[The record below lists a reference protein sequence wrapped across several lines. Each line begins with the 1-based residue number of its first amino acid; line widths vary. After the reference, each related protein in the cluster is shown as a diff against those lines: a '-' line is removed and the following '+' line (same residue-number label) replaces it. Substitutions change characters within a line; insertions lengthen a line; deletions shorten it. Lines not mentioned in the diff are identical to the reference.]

1 MKTIFKVWIFMILV
15 MLTGCELNEEVVRN
29 ENYAAKI
36 KIRETSLDKL
46 LGESKFL
53 MAYNKVYA
61 NRDKSRT
68 AMEAQY
74 NFSIVPHG
82 AKVIEDGT
90 KTSYTFKITREIN
103 NPNYFE
109 NLVINVDNI
118 GQPSAYILKY
128 TPSEPLHSGTH
139 GSFVFK
145 GDINLTPI
153 NYNVSQ
159 MGKDIVCH
167 TATVMM
173 CNEANSGNTVGVE
186 HVRGVNCNN
195 SDFLYSVTST
205 TCDVVGGGGS
215 FGAGA
220 GQYTGG
226 NNTGGQSGNGGGGD
240 EDPSGGNSNPP
251 SNCPRCPNIITV
263 PVEDWLEAP
272 LHCDKLN
279 ELFKSFNFKAAIKKL
294 ITDQSLTGVKE
305 QGFNLSYNG
314 KGNIVVSEVPEANTG
329 ENHVNYSSNSLLF
342 GGIHCHLNGH
352 FSMFSEA
359 DLFLLDK
366 FYQGH
371 NYTANNGIPDP
382 LIPVHILVSN
392 IGTYAISADNVQALE
407 KLRAIYSDNSKR
419 EDFKRALGRR
429 YKKIDNSSFALANY
443 QTIFLEFLKDNGLE
457 LSLYKADD
465 NLTKWT
471 KLALNENP
479 ETKTNKPINEIN
491 CN

>member
-36 KIRETSLDKL
+36 KIREASLDKL
-46 LGESKFL
+46 LGESKFVT
-53 MAYNKVYA
+53 AYNKVYV

-68 AMEAQY
+68 AMEVQY

-103 NPNYFE
+103 SPDYFE
-109 NLVINVDNI
+109 NLVINVDSI

-128 TPSEPLHSGTH
+128 TPSEPLHSGVH
-139 GSFVFK
+139 GSFIFK
-145 GDINLTPI
+145 GDIDLMPI
-153 NYNVSQ
+153 NYTTSLS
-159 MGKDIVCH
+159 GKDIVCH
-167 TATVMM
+167 TATIMM
-173 CNEANSGNTVGVE
+173 CNEHKDGNKIGPE
-186 HVRGVNCNN
+186 HVRGEDCQN
-195 SDFLYSVTST
+195 SLYLYGVTSI

-226 NNTGGQSGNGGGGD
+226 SNTGGQTGNGGGGD

-263 PVEDWLEAP
+263 PVEDWIEPP

-279 ELFKSFNFKAAIKKL
+279 ELLKSFNFKAAIKKL
-294 ITDQSLTGVKE
+294 KTDQSLTGVKE

-314 KGNIVVSEVPEANTG
+314 KGNLVVSEVPEANTG
-329 ENHVNYSSNSLLF
+329 DNHVNYSSNSLLF

-392 IGTYAISADNVQALE
+392 IGTYAISADNIQALE

-419 EDFKRALGRR
+419 EDFKRALGRK

>member
-1 MKTIFKVWIFMILV
+1 MILV
-15 MLTGCELNEEVVRN
+15 MLTGCELNEEVVRR

-36 KIRETSLDKL
+36 KIKETTLDQL
-46 LGESKFL
+46 LNERKFVA
-53 MAYNKVYA
+53 AYNKVYA

-74 NFSIVPHG
+74 NFSIAPHG

-103 NPNYFE
+103 NPDYFE
-109 NLVINVDNI
+109 NFVINVDSI
-118 GQPSAYILKY
+118 GQPSAYILKF
-128 TPSEPLHSGTH
+128 TPSEPLHSGAH

-145 GDINLTPI
+145 GDIKLTPI

-195 SDFLYSVTST
+195 SDFLYSVTTT

-240 EDPSGGNSNPP
+240 EDPSGGSSNPP

-263 PVEDWLEAP
+263 PVEDWIEPP

-279 ELFKSFNFKAAIKKL
+279 ELLKSFNFKAAIKKL
-294 ITDQSLTGVKE
+294 KTDQSLTGVKE

-329 ENHVNYSSNSLLF
+329 SNHVNYSSNASLF
-342 GGIHCHLNGH
+342 GGIHCHLNGL
-352 FSMFSEA
+352 FSMFSAA

-366 FYQGH
+366 FYQNH
-371 NYTANNGIPDP
+371 NYTANGGVSSP
-382 LIPVHILVSN
+382 LIPVHVLVSN
-392 IGTYAISADNVQALE
+392 MGIYAISADNVQALE
-407 KLRAIYSDNSKR
+407 KLRAIYSDLDSSNT
-419 EDFKRALGRR
+419 FKRDLEKV
-429 YKKIDNSSFALANY
+429 YKRIENQNMVTAGTHQKM
-443 QTIFLEFLKDNGLE
+443 FLEFLKANDIKI
-457 LSLYKADD
+457 SLYIADED
-465 NLTKWT
+465 MTKWT

-479 ETKTNKPINEIN
+479 EANTNQPIIKIN